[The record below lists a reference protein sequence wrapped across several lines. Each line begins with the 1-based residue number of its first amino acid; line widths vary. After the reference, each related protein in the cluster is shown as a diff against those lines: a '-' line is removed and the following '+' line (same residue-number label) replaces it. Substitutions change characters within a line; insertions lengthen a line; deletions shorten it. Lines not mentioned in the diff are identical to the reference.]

1 MDLRSTQIV
10 DASNSSP
17 SLKKGSKG
25 QGVQILQAA
34 LIDLGYRMPDS
45 TRKTDKPG
53 GLYGKETSDVVAEFQ
68 KKNGLKQDGIAGRR
82 TDAILDE
89 RIAAANVVG
98 FMSTVRPMM
107 RAHIDTHS
115 WVHFPPSIH
124 RYLDLPDVVS
134 MMAPKPL
141 LVQQCTHDG
150 LYPLSGMKDAVK
162 KIGAIYEK
170 VEAAENFSGRFYDT
184 AHRFTRD
191 MQADA
196 FAFFDQH
203 LK

>member
-1 MDLRSTQIV
+1 MSLKDPTLQASTQIV

-89 RIAAANVVG
+89 RIA
-98 FMSTVRPMM
+98 VRPKPAKTVA
-107 RAHIDTHS
+107 R
-115 WVHFPPSIH
+115 P
-124 RYLDLPDVVS
+124 R
-134 MMAPKPL
+134 APKL
-141 LVQQCTHDG
+141 KSSE
-150 LYPLSGMKDAVK
+150 Y
-162 KIGAIYEK
+162 K
-170 VEAAENFSGRFYDT
+170 VGRADPPIRPDPKPGHGDWAAGISTSRGRT
-184 AHRFTRD
+184 A
-191 MQADA
+191 A
-196 FAFFDQH
+196 
-203 LK
+203 